1 MGRENFERREGERRM
16 SAADNEQQPE
26 QQQDLSKLESL
37 AAALYRSEKFN
48 ESIDVLRKCLMIREK
63 LLGTNHV
70 DTLTT
75 ANNLA
80 SSLGRIRK
88 FEEAEELLRKTLSG
102 RETLLGLEHV
112 DTLTTVN
119 HIGVVLKQRGK
130 LIESE
135 PYFGRALDGFTKLFG
150 VNNYFTGEAAYN
162 YGVLSVQLGR
172 KRRAGEL
179 FAIAHKA
186 LSESLGSE
194 HQHALDALFWEV
206 KCVSD
211 SSVVN
216 NATDGQQNANIQWK
230 QSSSCEVCH
239 LSYNLLRRQHH
250 CRTCLRSVCHEC
262 SLGKTIVLPFDA
274 VNPVR
279 YCNICEQQ
287 GF

>member
-1 MGRENFERREGERRM
+1 M
-16 SAADNEQQPE
+16 SAEVSEQQE
-26 QQQDLSKLESL
+26 QQQDLNKLESL
-37 AAALYRSEKFN
+37 AAALYRNEKFN

-63 LLGTNHV
+63 LLGINHV

-102 RETLLGLEHV
+102 RESLLGLEHV

-119 HIGVVLKQRGK
+119 HIGVILKQRGK

-135 PYFGRALDGFTKLFG
+135 PFFGRALDGFTKLFG
-150 VNNYFTGEAAYN
+150 TNNYFTGEAAYN
-162 YGVLSVQLGR
+162 YGILSVQLGR

-179 FAIAHKA
+179 FATAHKA

-194 HQHALDALFWEV
+194 HQHTLDALFWEV

-211 SSVVN
+211 SSMVN
-216 NATDGQQNANIQWK
+216 NTTDGQPNSSVRWK
-230 QSSSCEVCH
+230 QSNTCEVCH
-239 LSYNLLRRQHH
+239 ASYNLLRRQHH
-250 CRTCLRSVCHEC
+250 CRICLRSVCHDC
-262 SLGKTIVLPFDA
+262 SLGKTIVLQFDA

-279 YCNICEQQ
+279 YCSICEQQ